1 MSFQS
6 LLPRYRAIFFDA
18 FGVLRGPGG
27 LIAGVDAVLGELRKK
42 GPPFWLITNSASYPP
57 EYLAAQYGEFAGKP
71 LMDLSQVISSG
82 MFFSQSVKAPQTGQP
97 GQKQNLAVYLGQPKS
112 EHYLREAGF
121 EPVKVESLATL
132 SATQAQRVRAFALM
146 DSMFEWRA
154 LMSPAINFLR
164 RFPEL
169 PLYCPNPDLVF
180 YGGEDRVEVGPG
192 SLAQM
197 MGQILGREFR
207 SFGKPDA
214 SIFELALS
222 RARVE
227 IPDLKTSEVL
237 MVGDN
242 LLTDV
247 QGAQNLGMDALLVLS
262 GNTMPS
268 MLEAEIKRIGVTPR
282 YVAGSI
288 VT

>member
-1 MSFQS
+1 MSTEIVSFQS

-18 FGVLRGPGG
+18 FGVLRGPAG
-27 LIAGVDAVLGELRKK
+27 LIAGVDGVLSSLGQK

-57 EYLAAQYGEFAGKP
+57 AYLASQYGDFAGKP
-71 LMDLSQVISSG
+71 LMSIPQVISSG
-82 MFFSQSVKAPQTGQP
+82 MFFSQAVKAPEEGA
-97 GQKQNLAVYLGQPKS
+97 LALYLGQPKS
-112 EHYLREAGF
+112 EHYLLEAGF
-121 EPVKVESLATL
+121 EPIRVENLAMLSSAQIQKVK
-132 SATQAQRVRAFALM
+132 AFALM
-146 DSMFEWRA
+146 DSMFDWKL

-164 RFPEL
+164 RHPHL

-192 SLAQM
+192 ALAQM

-214 SIFELALS
+214 KIFELAFS
-222 RARVE
+222 QARLQ
-227 IPDLKTSEVL
+227 IPDLKPSEVL

-247 QGAQNLGMDALLVLS
+247 LGAQSLGIDSVLVLS
-262 GNTMPS
+262 GNTTLA
-268 MLEAEIKRIGVTPR
+268 MLETEIKRIGATPTFIAR
-282 YVAGSI
+282 SI
-288 VT
+288 AT